1 MEQFL
6 YYCNELNNINKYL
19 YLILLIIYLIST
31 YLVTPYDFSNVVK
44 SGIPTTRLT
53 LWFDCLCL
61 VPVFGLCILIWRD
74 LLMDLMPKEI
84 DEDKILL
91 LECEDSADVE
101 YIPFTKLGM

>member
-1 MEQFL
+1 M
-6 YYCNELNNINKYL
+6 
-19 YLILLIIYLIST
+19 IST
-31 YLVTPYDFSNVVK
+31 YLVTPYDFFNVVK

-84 DEDKILL
+84 DTILLLL
-91 LECEDSADVE
+91 LECEDSADLE